1 MKEAVEILAK
11 NYDKSITDK
20 YLTKYKEIV
29 EKNRYNPLLSDYISE
44 QYRPTTIEVG
54 TFGSYLWGCSQNY
67 YGNVNKNC
75 SALCA
80 GSLDF
85 NLNESVE
92 MQTCQYQI
100 WTYDKELKLETPK
113 ISSSRGYIYVPE
125 DWNSFNKS
133 DIERLK
139 NVDFASVLTTKESK
153 HTTIIPMTAIE
164 NLPISEK
171 SETVFKSRKSNI
183 FYYIFFIFLIIFLIF
198 LFKYK
203 KLII

>member
-11 NYDKSITDK
+11 NYDKSTTDK
-20 YLTKYKEIV
+20 SLVKYKDIV
-29 EKNRYNPLLSDYISE
+29 EKHRYNPLLSDYVSE
-44 QYRPTTIEVG
+44 QYRPTRIEVG
-54 TFGSYLWGCSQNY
+54 TFGAYLWGCSQNY

-75 SALCA
+75 SALCT

-85 NLNESVE
+85 KLNENVD

-113 ISSSRGYIYVPE
+113 ISSSRAYIYVPE
-125 DWNSFNKS
+125 DWNSFKKS
-133 DIERLK
+133 DIEKLK

-153 HTTIIPMTAIE
+153 HTTIISMTAIE

-171 SETVFKSRKSNI
+171 SETVLKSSRSNI
-183 FYYIFFIFLIIFLIF
+183 FYYILFIFLIVILAIFY
-198 LFKYK
+198 KYK
-203 KLII
+203 N